1 MFETMKTHTHATCS
15 ILHSAR
21 LKQWAC
27 AGGGPRDR
35 KTLGLLLSLH
45 VLARDSSL
53 NASNE
58 SIFILFFFLSEK
70 KKEIFE
76 IKKKNKNPARNQP
89 HICHT
94 LTSAVRHS
102 HLIFTPRLSSSAAAV
117 CERERASERDHV
129 EPGRE
134 ESVWEVFMV
143 KLVPGNEKP
152 YVLNSS
158 SCGLVHYP
166 RRGVGQMSPSV
177 LVQKV
182 TPAEGNM

>member
-1 MFETMKTHTHATCS
+1 M
-15 ILHSAR
+15 R
-21 LKQWAC
+21 
-27 AGGGPRDR
+27 GGGPWDR

-58 SIFILFFFLSEK
+58 RAFLFCFSFFLK
-70 KKEIFE
+70 KKEEIFE
-76 IKKKNKNPARNQP
+76 IKKQNKNPARNQP